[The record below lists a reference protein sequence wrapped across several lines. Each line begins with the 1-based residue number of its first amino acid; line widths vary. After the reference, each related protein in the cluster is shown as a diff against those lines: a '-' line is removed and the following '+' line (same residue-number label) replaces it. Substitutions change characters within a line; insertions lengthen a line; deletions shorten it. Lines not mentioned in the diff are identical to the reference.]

1 MIYKGYD
8 IEESPMGGFPVYLK
22 SEYVFTGD
30 TLEEAKDLVDF
41 DHHYKVKK
49 KVVKDMEKDP
59 LLKEFAKDISKLNDK
74 QFAILVNAFKK
85 KTERKI

>member
-22 SEYVFTGD
+22 RKYVFTGD

-49 KVVKDMEKDP
+49 LEG
-59 LLKEFAKDISKLNDK
+59 SND
-74 QFAILVNAFKK
+74 
-85 KTERKI
+85 